1 MVEVIVDGKKVSGEE
16 MEIVGYNVTQF
27 EGDKIIIFVK
37 GLVCTKANLHFR
49 KMTEEEKA
57 ERE

>member
-1 MVEVIVDGKKVSGEE
+1 MLKVKLDGKEYECEE